1 VNSITE
7 KLNSRERTCVAG
19 ILCVTTSEGSLH
31 EQKTKTP
38 TAIIRHCILDCSK
51 FITLDIRTTFSSKK
65 TTLTPKAKGVGWF
78 AFNSTFNKALTVILI
93 PRTMFL
99 ALS

>member
-31 EQKTKTP
+31 GQKTKTP
-38 TAIIRHCILDCSK
+38 TAITRHCILDFSK

-65 TTLTPKAKGVGWF
+65 NN
-78 AFNSTFNKALTVILI
+78 FN
-93 PRTMFL
+93 
-99 ALS
+99 